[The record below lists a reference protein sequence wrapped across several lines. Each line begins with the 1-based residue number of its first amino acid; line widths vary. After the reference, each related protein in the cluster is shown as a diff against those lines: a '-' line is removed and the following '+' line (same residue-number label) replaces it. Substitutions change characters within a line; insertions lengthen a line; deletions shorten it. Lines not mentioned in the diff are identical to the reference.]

1 MAKSTPEMV
10 REVFTWNEIIWIAQK
25 GDYQHI
31 INRLDCLRQNV
42 RSIHL
47 PSKSPQINTAI
58 FFTNAKIELVSPLKS
73 EGSQTKKHR

>member
-42 RSIHL
+42 RSMYL
-47 PSKSPQINTAI
+47 
-58 FFTNAKIELVSPLKS
+58 FDCVGYVRVEL
-73 EGSQTKKHR
+73 ET